1 MRARY
6 REDKATQVAAR
17 LLRLRGGRMSHLKLI
32 KLLYM
37 VEREALLRFARPIIN
52 DSLVSMPYG
61 PVVSATLDRINSPEL
76 YAADGY
82 WSKYITPKQNNEV
95 SLRDGDDVPNG
106 MLSAADEALIDD
118 VFRKYGHLDRW
129 TLVKLTHDLPEWEDP
144 NGSSTPIDP
153 GTILLNE
160 GFSEEEVAE
169 IRGNW
174 EESALAAALFG

>member
-17 LLRLRGGRMSHLKLI
+17 LLKLRGGTMSHLKLI
-32 KLLYM
+32 KLLYL
-37 VEREALLRFARPIIN
+37 VERESLLRFGRPITN
-52 DSLVSMPYG
+52 DRLVAMPYG

-76 YAADGY
+76 YEADSY
-82 WSKYITPKQNNEV
+82 SSRYITPKRDHEV

-106 MLSAADEALIDD
+106 MLSPADEALIDD
-118 VFRKYGHLDRW
+118 VFQKYGHLDRW
-129 TLVKLTHDLPEWEDP
+129 AIMKLTHDLPEWEDP
-144 NGSSTPIDP
+144 EGSSTLIDP
-153 GTILLNE
+153 AQILRIG

-169 IRGNW
+169 IRGDW